1 MSVIIAKEGAGDE
14 REGCV
19 HWLHL
24 PLVQDYPRS
33 INSPEVSPTTSPT
46 EGVGE
51 NSRAKGEGLVACVSE
66 VQLRFLRHVERIGGI
81 KGKQ

>member
-1 MSVIIAKEGAGDE
+1 MSVIIAKEGTGEE

-51 NSRAKGEGLVACVSE
+51 NSRARGEGLAACVSE